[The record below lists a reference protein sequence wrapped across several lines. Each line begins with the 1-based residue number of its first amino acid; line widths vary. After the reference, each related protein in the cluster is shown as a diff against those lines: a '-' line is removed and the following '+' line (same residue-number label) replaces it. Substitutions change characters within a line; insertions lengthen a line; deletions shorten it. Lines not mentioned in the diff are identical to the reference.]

1 MGGLSSS
8 RREQRWLFRGGERA
22 TGRLEI
28 GLAADRP
35 GSDTAVLTG
44 MDKADGLFVK
54 RGAVWIDARSCEQTS
69 QGK

>member
-8 RREQRWLFRGGERA
+8 QIERRWLFRGGERA
-22 TGRLEI
+22 SGRLKI
-28 GLAADRP
+28 GLAADRAA
-35 GSDTAVLTG
+35 GIDALLTG
-44 MDKADGLFVK
+44 MDEADGLFVK